1 MNAATLTEMFLNTVK
16 THGSKMSLMAKVGGQ
31 YQGFSYQELGDRVKH
46 FALGLA
52 SLGVKR
58 GDRVALLS
66 ENRPEWAIS
75 DLAIL
80 SLGAINVPIY
90 PTLIPKQ
97 IEYILNDSE
106 AKLII
111 TSSAEQ
117 TQKIVQILKDL
128 PVLKYI
134 IYMNPLE
141 HPPTAQMFSF
151 EQIAEKG
158 REFGNARPDYYEQAT
173 KAVQPDDPCG
183 IIYTSGT
190 TGNPKGAILTHNNI
204 LSNVKGGVATLKI
217 SSEDTFLSFLP
228 LCHVF
233 ERMAGHFCAL
243 SAGATIAYAES
254 IDTVAQNLGEVRPTI
269 MTSVPRLFEKMYAR
283 VLENAAAGGAVK
295 KRIFDWAIKTG
306 QKYVEAQA
314 QGKTNGPLRFKYNL
328 ATRLVFS
335 KLQERVGGRL
345 RFFISGGA
353 PLPKDI
359 GEFFHY
365 AGIKILEGYGLT
377 ESSPV
382 IAVNL
387 EEKFKFGTVGP
398 ALKAGGVEVKIA
410 DDGEILTRGPHV
422 MKGYYKKPAETRE
435 VIDDEGWLHTGDIGF
450 LDPDGYLVI
459 TDRKKNIIV
468 TSGGKNIAPAPIEN
482 TMLTSPLIEQ
492 ILVIGD
498 RRKFLSALIVPN
510 FEMLKPYAEEQN
522 IQFKSNEELIQQ
534 PQIIQYIAT
543 EIERLSGDLAR
554 FEQIKA
560 FRLLPRLFTIED
572 GELTPTLKIKRKVVE
587 EKYADLIESM
597 YQES

>member
-1 MNAATLTEMFLNTVK
+1 MNASTLTEMFLNTVK
-16 THGSKMSLMAKVGGQ
+16 THGPKTSLMTKVGGQ
-31 YQGFSYQELGDRVKH
+31 YQGFSYQELGERVKH

-52 SLGVKR
+52 SLGVHR
-58 GDRVALLS
+58 GDRVSLLS
-66 ENRPEWAIS
+66 ENRPEWAIA
-75 DLAIL
+75 DLAII

-106 AKLII
+106 AKVII
-111 TSSAEQ
+111 TSTAEQ
-117 TQKIVQILKDL
+117 TQKILQILRDL

-134 IYMNPLE
+134 IFINPIE
-141 HPPTAQMFSF
+141 NPSAQMFSF
-151 EQIAEKG
+151 EQVAVRGQEFEK
-158 REFGNARPDYYEQAT
+158 AQPDYYDKAT
-173 KAVQPDDPCG
+173 KAVMPDDPCG

-217 SSEDTFLSFLP
+217 SSDDTFLSFLP

-243 SAGATIAYAES
+243 SAGSTIAYAES
-254 IDTVAQNLGEVRPTI
+254 IDTVAQNLGEVKPTI
-269 MTSVPRLFEKMYAR
+269 MTSVPRLFEKMYTR

-295 KRIFDWAIKTG
+295 KKIFDWAIKTG
-306 QKYVEAQA
+306 EKYVQAQA
-314 QGKTNGPLRFKYNL
+314 EGKINGPLKFKYNL
-328 ATRLVFS
+328 ATKLVFS
-335 KLQERVGGRL
+335 KLHERVGGRL

-353 PLPKDI
+353 PLPKEI

-377 ESSPV
+377 ETSPV

-422 MKGYYKKPAETRE
+422 MKGYYKKPAETNE
-435 VIDDEGWLHTGDIGF
+435 VIDDDGWLHTGDIGF
-450 LDPDGYLVI
+450 LDDDGYLVI

-482 TMLTSPLIEQ
+482 TMLTSPLIDQ

-498 RRKFLSALIVPN
+498 RRKFLSALVVPN
-510 FEMLKPYAEEQN
+510 FEMLSSYAKEQN
-522 IQFKSNEELIQQ
+522 IAYKDQAELVQHPKINQWV
-534 PQIIQYIAT
+534 AS
-543 EIERLSGDLAR
+543 EIERLSSGLAR

-560 FRLLPRLFTIED
+560 FRLMPRLFTIEE

-587 EKYADLIESM
+587 EKYAELIDSM
-597 YQES
+597 YQE